1 MNSAD
6 VFSLEFDMLT
16 RTSSLAKILERF
28 RATQLGSSTHR
39 QLLLELNH
47 VINVHSRLREV
58 AADVVPPEDWSA
70 WQDLLSVP
78 ALAFEQGRSFLD
90 DLRSLG
96 LNALDSVSLTPLPQT
111 IALAAYAHYQLVER
125 ATVGLVGYLWFFE
138 RMPRLLYP
146 LWSDSCRRGGVPEKA
161 LHALA
166 EGAIVNPAHDA
177 QVVTCCRQIVRK
189 PRDLGLATQS
199 LHDTAELFATMLD
212 AALQRADRRQQPA
225 ADTSA
230 AASSGIGRVA

>member
-28 RATQLGSSTHR
+28 RATDIGAGTHR

-58 AADVVPPEDWSA
+58 AADVVPPEDWKS
-70 WQDLLSVP
+70 WQELLAVP
-78 ALAFEQGRSFLD
+78 GLAFEQGRSFLD
-90 DLRSLG
+90 DLRALG
-96 LNALDSVSLTPLPQT
+96 LNAMDSVSLTPLPQT

-138 RMPRLLYP
+138 RMPRLFYP
-146 LWSDSCRRGGVPEKA
+146 LWSEACVRGGVPEKA
-161 LHALA
+161 QRALV
-166 EGAIVNPAHDA
+166 EGAAVDA
-177 QVVTCCRQIVRK
+177 VRDQQMANCCRQIVRR

-199 LHDTAELFATMLD
+199 LHDTAELFATMVD
-212 AALQRADRRQQPA
+212 AALQRAERRPLLNPDSVLA
-225 ADTSA
+225 AGT
-230 AASSGIGRVA
+230 GIGRVA

>member
-16 RTSSLAKILERF
+16 RTSALAKVLERF
-28 RATQLGSSTHR
+28 RAAHVESATHR

-58 AADVVPPEDWSA
+58 AADVVPAEDWSSWA
-70 WQDLLSVP
+70 DLLAVP
-78 ALAFEQGRSFLD
+78 GLAFEQARTFLD

-96 LNALDSVSLTPLPQT
+96 LNSMDSVSLTPLPQT
-111 IALAAYAHYQLVER
+111 IAMAAYAHYQLVER

-138 RMPRLLYP
+138 RMPRLFYP
-146 LWSDSCRRGGVPEKA
+146 LWRAAGERGGVPEKA
-161 LHALA
+161 MRALA
-166 EGAIVNPAHDA
+166 EGA
-177 QVVTCCRQIVRK
+177 VVDQARDQLVANCCRLLVRR

-199 LHDTAELFATMLD
+199 LHDTAELFATMID
-212 AALQRADRRQQPA
+212 AALLRAERRPVA
-225 ADTSA
+225 ESVSA
-230 AASSGIGRVA
+230 GGIGQVA